1 MKMAKYPKK
10 NNQWAKLENRL
21 GLSAVI
27 KSLEYKSSPPNT
39 KKGTREMINYEA
51 TFTDLF
57 TEEQKQYWKEE
68 TTKWAQQWADD
79 IDKQILEDVLRQ
91 LGQL

>member
-1 MKMAKYPKK
+1 
-10 NNQWAKLENRL
+10 
-21 GLSAVI
+21 
-27 KSLEYKSSPPNT
+27 
-39 KKGTREMINYEA
+39 MINYEA

>member
-1 MKMAKYPKK
+1 MI
-10 NNQWAKLENRL
+10 WEFIEFVLVFF
-21 GLSAVI
+21 GSAIVCGF
-27 KSLEYKSSPPNT
+27 LLFLFDPFQQ
-39 KKGTREMINYEA
+39 KGTREMINYEA